1 MPLRLTSFAW
11 LAGLVVSALVS
22 GCKPAASGDIP
33 VGHYASLSG
42 SEATFGQST
51 DNGFKLA
58 IEEFNEAG
66 GFNGKKVRGI
76 TLDDKGIA
84 SEAGTAVTRLITGDR
99 VVCVIGEVASGLS
112 LAGGAVCQELGVPM
126 ISPSST
132 NTKVTEV
139 GDKISRVCFLDP
151 FQAWVCAKFLRN
163 HEGLKAEKA
172 AILFDQKSAYSEQL
186 AAEFEKSFVAMGGK
200 IVEKRSF
207 TSGDQDFSAQLTAIR
222 GASPDA
228 IFVPCYYSDAGNV
241 AVQARKLGI
250 TVPLMGGDGWDSEKL
265 AEIGGS
271 AIEGCFYS
279 NHYSHEDP
287 NPVVQ
292 GFVKK
297 YKAKYKKTP
306 DALAALGYDAAR
318 VFLKALTET
327 KSEDP
332 AVLAKAIAATKD
344 FDGVT
349 GKITLNEK
357 RDPVKPAAI
366 LMMKGGQPVFVTSI
380 APEK

>member
-1 MPLRLTSFAW
+1 MPLRLLL
-11 LAGLVVSALVS
+11 LACLSTAAMAG
-22 GCKPAASGDIP
+22 GCKPSATADIP

-58 IEEFNEAG
+58 IEEFNAAG
-66 GFNGKKVRGI
+66 SYTKKVRPI

-84 SEAGTAVTRLITGDR
+84 EEAGRAVTRLITADR

-112 LAGGAVCQELGVPM
+112 LAGGSVCQELGVPM

-163 HEGLKAEKA
+163 HEGLKAEKV
-172 AILFDQKSAYSEQL
+172 AILFDQKSPYSEQL
-186 AAEFEKSFVAMGGK
+186 ATEFEKSFVSMGGK
-200 IVEKRSF
+200 ILEKRAF

-222 GASPDA
+222 SAGPDA
-228 IFVPCYYSDAGNV
+228 IFVPCYYSDAGNI

-265 AEIGGS
+265 AEIGGT

-287 NPVVQ
+287 SPTVQ

-297 YKAKYKKTP
+297 YKDKYGKTP

-357 RDPVKPAAI
+357 RDPVKPATII
-366 LMMKGGQPVFVTSI
+366 LMKGGQPTMVTII

>member
-1 MPLRLTSFAW
+1 MPLRQLFWAC
-11 LAGLVVSALVS
+11 LAVAITVT
-22 GCKPAASGDIP
+22 GCKPPVGTDIP
-33 VGHYASLSG
+33 VGHYASLTG

-58 IEEFNEAG
+58 IEEFNAAG
-66 GFNGKKVRGI
+66 GFDGKKIRPV
-76 TLDDKGIA
+76 TLDDKGLPA
-84 SEAGTAVTRLITGDR
+84 EAGTAVTRLITADR

-112 LAGGAVCQELGVPM
+112 LAGGAVCQDLGVPM

-132 NTKVTEV
+132 NTKVTEI

-151 FQAWVCAKFLRN
+151 FQAWVCAKFLRT

-172 AILFDQKSAYSEQL
+172 AILYDQKSPYSEQL
-186 AAEFEKSFVAMGGK
+186 AAEFEKSFVSMGGS
-200 IVEKRSF
+200 IVQKQAF

-222 GASPDA
+222 GQNPQA
-228 IFVPCYYSDAGNV
+228 IFVPCYYSDAGNI

-265 AEIGGS
+265 AEIGGT
-271 AIEGCFYS
+271 AIDGCFYS

-287 NPVVQ
+287 NPTVQ

-297 YKAKYKKTP
+297 YKEKYGKTP

-318 VFLKALTET
+318 VFLKALTDT
-327 KSEDP
+327 KSTDP
-332 AVLAKAIAATKD
+332 AVLARAIASTKD

-349 GKITLNEK
+349 GKISLNEK

-366 LMMKGGQPVFVTSI
+366 LMMKGGQPTFVTSI
-380 APEK
+380 APE

>member
-1 MPLRLTSFAW
+1 MPVRVLL
-11 LAGLVVSALVS
+11 LACLSLSAIGS
-22 GCKPAASGDIP
+22 GCKPSGGASADIP
-33 VGHYASLSG
+33 VGHYASLTG

-51 DNGFKLA
+51 DNGFMLA
-58 IEEFNEAG
+58 IEEFNAAG
-66 GFNGKKVRGI
+66 GLDGKKVRPI

-84 SEAGTAVTRLITGDR
+84 SEAGTAVTRLVTSDR

-112 LAGGAVCQELGVPM
+112 LAGAAVCQEMGVPM

-132 NTKVTEV
+132 NTQVTQK
-139 GDKISRVCFLDP
+139 GDMISRVCFLDP
-151 FQAWVCAKFLRN
+151 FQAWACAKFLRN
-163 HEGLKAEKA
+163 HEGLNAMKV
-172 AILFDQKSAYSEQL
+172 AILFDQKSPYSEQL
-186 AAEFEKSFVAMGGK
+186 AAEFEKSFVSMGGK
-200 IVEKRSF
+200 IVRKDAF

-222 GASPDA
+222 GSGPDA
-228 IFVPCYYSDAGNV
+228 IFVPCYYTDAGNI

-250 TVPLMGGDGWDSEKL
+250 TVPLMGGDGWDSVKL

-287 NPVVQ
+287 NPTIQQFVQ
-292 GFVKK
+292 K
-297 YKAKYKKTP
+297 YKDKYGKTP

-318 VFLKALTET
+318 VFLKALTDT

-332 AVLAKAIAATKD
+332 KVLARAIAATKD

-349 GKITLNEK
+349 GKITLDAN
-357 RDPVKPAAI
+357 RDPVKPATI
-366 LMMKGGQPVFVTSI
+366 IVMKNGQPSMVTTI

>member
-1 MPLRLTSFAW
+1 MTLRLLLLASFS
-11 LAGLVVSALVS
+11 LAALAN
-22 GCKPAASGDIP
+22 GCKPSATGDIP
-33 VGHYASLSG
+33 LGHYASLTG

-66 GFNGKKVRGI
+66 GFDGKKIRPI
-76 TLDDKGIA
+76 TLDDKGIP
-84 SEAGTAVTRLITGDR
+84 SEAGTAVTRLITSER

-112 LAGGAVCQELGVPM
+112 LAGGAVCQDLGVPM

-132 NTKVTEV
+132 NTKVTEI
-139 GDKISRVCFLDP
+139 GNMISRVCFLDP

-172 AILFDQKSAYSEQL
+172 AILFDQKSPYSEQL
-186 AAEFEKSFVAMGGK
+186 AAEFEKSFTSMGGR
-200 IVEKRSF
+200 IVEKRAF

-222 GASPDA
+222 SAGPQA
-228 IFVPCYYSDAGNV
+228 IFVPCYYSDAGNI

-271 AIEGCFYS
+271 AIEGCYFS

-287 NPVVQ
+287 NPTVQ
-292 GFVKK
+292 GFVSR
-297 YKAKYKKTP
+297 YKEKFGKTP
-306 DALAALGYDAAR
+306 DALAALGYDAAK
-318 VFLKALTET
+318 VFLKALTDT
-327 KSEDP
+327 KSTDP
-332 AVLAKAIAATKD
+332 KTLAAAIAATKD

-349 GKITLNEK
+349 GRITLNEK

-366 LMMKGGQPVFVTSI
+366 LMMKGGQPTFVTSI
-380 APEK
+380 APEN

>member
-1 MPLRLTSFAW
+1 MPLRLLL
-11 LAGLVVSALVS
+11 LACLSLFVTAS
-22 GCKPAASGDIP
+22 GCKPSAGTDIP
-33 VGHYASLSG
+33 VGHYASLTG

-58 IEEFNEAG
+58 IDEFNAEG
-66 GFNGKKVRGI
+66 GLNGKKVHPI
-76 TLDDKGIA
+76 TRDDKGIA
-84 SEAGTAVTRLITGDR
+84 SEAGTAVTRLVTADR

-112 LAGGAVCQELGVPM
+112 LAGGAVCQDLGVPM

-132 NTKVTEV
+132 NTKVTQI
-139 GDKISRVCFLDP
+139 GDMISRVCFLDP
-151 FQAWVCAKFLRN
+151 FQAWACAKFLRN
-163 HEGLKAEKA
+163 HEGLKAEKVA
-172 AILFDQKSAYSEQL
+172 VLYDQKSPYSEQL
-186 AAEFEKSFVAMGGK
+186 ASEFEKSFVSMGGK
-200 IVEKRSF
+200 IVEKQAF

-222 GASPDA
+222 GSSPDA
-228 IFVPCYYSDAGNV
+228 VFVPCYYSDAGNV

-250 TVPLMGGDGWDSEKL
+250 TVPLMGGDGWDSVKL
-265 AEIGGS
+265 AEIGGA

-287 NPVVQ
+287 NPTIQ
-292 GFVKK
+292 QFV
-297 YKAKYKKTP
+297 AKYKDKYGKTP

-318 VFLKALTET
+318 VFLKALKDT

-332 AVLAKAIAATKD
+332 KVLAKAIAATKD

-349 GKITLNEK
+349 GKITLDEN
-357 RDPVKPAAI
+357 RDPVKPATI
-366 LMMKGGQPVFVTSI
+366 IEMKGGQPTMVTII

>member
-1 MPLRLTSFAW
+1 MPLRL
-11 LAGLVVSALVS
+11 LLVACLSLSALAS
-22 GCKPAASGDIP
+22 GCKPSAGTDIP
-33 VGHYASLSG
+33 VGHYASLTG

-58 IEEFNEAG
+58 IEEFNAAG
-66 GFNGKKVRGI
+66 GLDGKKIRPV

-84 SEAGTAVTRLITGDR
+84 SEAGTAVTRLITSER

-112 LAGGAVCQELGVPM
+112 LAGGAVCQEMGVPM

-132 NTKVTEV
+132 NTKVTQI
-139 GDKISRVCFLDP
+139 GDMISRVCFLDP
-151 FQAWVCAKFLRN
+151 FQAWACAKFLRT
-163 HEGLKAEKA
+163 HEGVKAEKVA
-172 AILFDQKSAYSEQL
+172 VLYDQKSPYSEQL
-186 AAEFEKSFVAMGGK
+186 ASEFEKSFKSMGGK
-200 IVEKRSF
+200 IVEKQAF

-222 GASPDA
+222 SSEPNA
-228 IFVPCYYSDAGNV
+228 IFVPCYYSDAGNI
-241 AVQARKLGI
+241 ALQARKLGI
-250 TVPLMGGDGWDSEKL
+250 TVPLMGGDGWDSAKL

-287 NPVVQ
+287 NPTIQ
-292 GFVKK
+292 QFVAK
-297 YKAKYKKTP
+297 YKEKYKKTP

-318 VFLKALTET
+318 VFLKALKDT

-332 AVLAKAIAATKD
+332 KVLAKAIAATKD

-349 GKITLNEK
+349 GKITLDGN
-357 RDPVKPAAI
+357 RDPVKPATI
-366 LMMKGGQPVFVTSI
+366 IVMKNGQPSMVTII